1 MPRRGTGGR
10 KGSAGAGAR
19 GAGKE
24 KGGEFPLWPGLSAA
38 AQPGL
43 TSLNT
48 FQLAASLIANTTDRH
63 YLKCFHDKRE
73 TLRSNKR
80 FYYYCSILLHLLF

>member
-1 MPRRGTGGR
+1 MPRCGTGGR
-10 KGSAGAGAR
+10 GHQEPGQ

-48 FQLAASLIANTTDRH
+48 FQLAASQINNTAD
-63 YLKCFHDKRE
+63 
-73 TLRSNKR
+73 
-80 FYYYCSILLHLLF
+80 IGI